1 MSTQLIE
8 AEEMIFEVTVQEDTA
23 SVHLMAP
30 EADQWVRLHGWFGN
44 MKLVHQIAVN
54 TFENS
59 RDSTADSIIG
69 RVVAS
74 IASSPSLLTKLP
86 ASSIGNKINEVSQW
100 ISEGFTEAEEAD
112 GQRIILSGTDFDV
125 QQGGTVWV
133 AGLGD
138 TPVVLT
144 AEQILRAPVSV
155 ELFSDPM
162 GDSDTVAMVVNYRDE
177 TFLNRHLTLV

>member
-8 AEEMIFEVTVQEDTA
+8 ADEMIFEVTVQEDATSA
-23 SVHLMAP
+23 HLMP
-30 EADQWVRLHGWFGN
+30 LEADQWVRLHGWFGN

-59 RDSTADSIIG
+59 RESTADSIIG
-69 RVVAS
+69 RVIAS
-74 IASSPSLLTKLP
+74 IAGSPSLLVKLP

-100 ISEGFTEAEEAD
+100 ISEGYTEAEEAD
-112 GQRIILSGTDFDV
+112 NQRIILSGTDFDV
-125 QQGGTVWV
+125 KQDGTVWV
-133 AGLGD
+133 AGIGD

-144 AEQILRAPVSV
+144 TEQTLRDPVSI

-177 TFLNRHLTLV
+177 VSANRHLSLV